1 MQKQEIKKI
10 LFPTDFS
17 VASDYALSYAISLA
31 KRFKAGMFLIHV
43 VDTSYDISGF
53 YIPHISVE
61 KLIQEMENSAEAR
74 LKKVSGQIPRSVK
87 ISESAV
93 KSGTPY
99 KEIVKFSKNKGI
111 DMIIMGTHGKSGTDH
126 FFFGSTT
133 ERVMKQAD
141 CPVLTI
147 RPPKNMLLKGRE

>member
-1 MQKQEIKKI
+1 VHKQNIKKI

-17 VASDYALSYAISLA
+17 IASDYALSYAVFIV
-31 KRFKAGMFLIHV
+31 KRFKAGIFLMHV
-43 VDTSYDISGF
+43 IDTSYDIAGF

-61 KLIQEMENSAEAR
+61 RLMQEMGSSAEAR
-74 LKKVSGQIPRSVK
+74 LKKVGGQIPCSVK

-99 KEIVKFSKNKGI
+99 KEIIKFSKKKGI
-111 DMIIMGTHGKSGTDH
+111 DMIIMGTHGKSGIDH

-133 ERVMKQAD
+133 ERVMKQSD

>member
-17 VASDYALSYAISLA
+17 VASDYALSYAVSMA
-31 KRFKAGMFLIHV
+31 KRFKAEIFLIHV

-61 KLIQEMENSAEAR
+61 KLIQEMESSAEAQ
-74 LKKVSGQIPRSVK
+74 LKKVGGKISRSVK
-87 ISESAV
+87 AYESAV
-93 KSGTPY
+93 KSGVPH
-99 KEIVKFSKNKGI
+99 KEIIKFAKNKGI

-147 RPPKNMLLKGRE
+147 RPPKDMLLKGRE

>member
-31 KRFKAGMFLIHV
+31 KRFKAGMFFIHV

-61 KLIQEMENSAEAR
+61 KLIQEMEDSAEAR
-74 LKKVSGQIPRSVK
+74 LKKISIKIPRKVK
-87 ISESAV
+87 IYEAVV
-93 KSGTPY
+93 KSGSPY
-99 KEIVKFSKNKGI
+99 KEIIKFSKNKGI

-133 ERVMKQAD
+133 ERVIKQAD

>member
-1 MQKQEIKKI
+1 VHKQNIKKI

-17 VASDYALSYAISLA
+17 VASDYALSYAVFIA
-31 KRFKAGMFLIHV
+31 KRFGAGMLLMHV
-43 VDTSYDISGF
+43 VDTSYDIAGF

-61 KLIQEMENSAEAR
+61 KLMQEMESSAETR
-74 LKKVSGQIPRSVK
+74 LKKLGGKISGSVK
-87 ISESAV
+87 VNEYAV
-93 KSGTPY
+93 KRGIPY
-99 KEIVKFSKNKGI
+99 KEIIKLSKKRGI

-133 ERVMKQAD
+133 ERVMKQTD

-147 RPPKNMLLKGRE
+147 RPPKKMLLKGRE

>member
-17 VASDYALSYAISLA
+17 VASDYALSYAVFMV
-31 KRFKAGMFLIHV
+31 KRFKAELFLIHV

-61 KLIQEMENSAEAR
+61 KLIQEMEISAEAR
-74 LKKVSGQIPRSVK
+74 LKKVGGQIPRSVK

-99 KEIVKFSKNKGI
+99 KEIIKFSKNKGI

-147 RPPKNMLLKGRE
+147 RSPKNMLLKGRE